1 MERAVVGDSTAS
13 DILHTLGP
21 GTLFSSVAG
30 PVNPALDR
38 REDLDSVFLILHF
51 ALLVDI
57 VKGGD
62 LGVRPKL
69 LVSLAEVVGEHLQ
82 VENPG
87 VLEARDSIKIN
98 EETRCD

>member
-21 GTLFSSVAG
+21 GTLLSSVAG

-87 VLEARDSIKIN
+87 VLEARDSIKIYLK
-98 EETRCD
+98 TRGD